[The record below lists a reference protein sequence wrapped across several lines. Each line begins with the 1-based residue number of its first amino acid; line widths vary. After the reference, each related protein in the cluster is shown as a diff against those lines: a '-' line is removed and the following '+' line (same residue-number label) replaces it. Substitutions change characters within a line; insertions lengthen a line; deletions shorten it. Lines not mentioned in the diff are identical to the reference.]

1 MLLEAFVGMEVVL
14 ELKTDAQVLG
24 YVEWADGGMKCV
36 PPHSLCA
43 ADDRADFGVV
53 ANWPA
58 RQWSECRLHA
68 RMYVCTVAG
77 RGVSVLLVLT
87 IASCACCVQG
97 TRVTLDRIF
106 IRGKRIR
113 YVHIPDSVNVA
124 TTLTNHLAVL
134 DKAANKYKRG
144 VRKGSGRRMDKA
156 RP

>member
-43 ADDRADFGVV
+43 ADDRADFGGV

-68 RMYVCTVAG
+68 RMCVCKIAG

-87 IASCACCVQG
+87 IASACLSRAGNAGDPGSHFHQG
-97 TRVTLDRIF
+97 QAHSLCS
-106 IRGKRIR
+106 
-113 YVHIPDSVNVA
+113 YP
-124 TTLTNHLAVL
+124 
-134 DKAANKYKRG
+134 
-144 VRKGSGRRMDKA
+144 
-156 RP
+156 